1 VAVSRVALF
10 PTTDLDALWERY
22 AALARAVSADPTRL
36 VDKDTMQAMARAY
49 DEWRVAF
56 ISSERRA

>member
-1 VAVSRVALF
+1 MTRVTLF

-22 AALARAVSADPTRL
+22 ATIARAVSAEPGKL

-49 DEWRVAF
+49 DEWRDAF
-56 ISSERRA
+56 IASEKRA